1 MSDTPILEVRDLHV
15 RFDTVDGTV
24 FAVNGVSFDLY
35 RGETLGVVG
44 ESGSGKSVTMM
55 SLLRLIPEPPGR
67 IVSGTARLRSRESDV
82 DLLAL
87 NTAERAKIRGN
98 RIGFIF
104 QDPMSSL
111 NPLLT
116 VGDQI
121 QESLE
126 QHTDYRGVRARQR
139 VVELLEHVGIPDPE
153 TRFGNYPHQFSGGMR
168 QRVMIAIA
176 VACDPDIIIADEP
189 TTALDV
195 TVQAQI
201 VDLMNR
207 LSREYG
213 IAVIWISHDL
223 GVVAGIAERIMVM
236 YGGTVVETGEI
247 QTVYNHPRHPYTVGL
262 LGALPKLHENV
273 QELVD
278 ISGTPPSLFSAPAK
292 CPFEPR
298 CPWAFDACRDDR
310 PLLKDAGTE
319 PARSGF
325 PHVSACWF
333 DLEKNEPRPE
343 ALPRTATP
351 REGRTR

>member
-1 MSDTPILEVRDLHV
+1 VKSQPILEVKDLRV
-15 RFDTVDGTV
+15 RFDTVDGV
-24 FAVNGVSFDLY
+24 VYAVNGVSFDLHK
-35 RGETLGVVG
+35 GETLGVVG

-67 IVSGTARLRSRESDV
+67 IVSGTARFRSGDTDV
-82 DLLAL
+82 DLLSL
-87 NTAERAKIRGN
+87 NKSQRSAIRGN

-116 VGDQI
+116 IGDQI
-121 QESLE
+121 RESLE
-126 QHTDYRGVRARQR
+126 QHTSYRGKGARNR
-139 VVELLEHVGIPDPE
+139 VVHILEQVGIPDPAK
-153 TRFGNYPHQFSGGMR
+153 RYGNYPHQFSGGMR

-176 VACDPDIIIADEP
+176 IACDPDIIIADEP

-207 LSREYG
+207 LSRDLG

-223 GVVAGIAERIMVM
+223 GVVAGIAERVLVM
-236 YGGTVVETGEI
+236 YGGTVVETGSSD
-247 QTVYNHPRHPYTVGL
+247 TLYAHPRHPYTVGL

-273 QELVD
+273 PELVD
-278 ISGTPPSLFSAPAK
+278 ISGTPPSLFAAPMK

-298 CPWAFDACRDDR
+298 CPWAFDACRNDR
-310 PLLKDAGTE
+310 PLLRPVGSTDSGVTEE
-319 PARSGF
+319 PA
-325 PHVSACWF
+325 HLSACWY
-333 DLEKNEPRPE
+333 DLEHNRRRE
-343 ALPRTATP
+343 A
-351 REGRTR
+351 

>member
-1 MSDTPILEVRDLHV
+1 MERLLEVRDLQV
-15 RFDTVDGTV
+15 RFDTVDGV
-24 FAVNGVSFDLY
+24 VYAVNGVSFDLH

-67 IVSGTARLRSRESDV
+67 IVAGSARFRTKTD
-82 DLLAL
+82 DTNLLAL
-87 NTAERAKIRGN
+87 NKRQMSAIRGD

-116 VGDQI
+116 IGDQI
-121 QESLE
+121 RESLE
-126 QHTDYRGVRARQR
+126 QHTSYSGSAAHKR
-139 VVELLEHVGIPDPE
+139 VISLLEQVGIPDPE
-153 TRFGNYPHQFSGGMR
+153 ARYGNYPHQFSGGMR

-176 VACDPDIIIADEP
+176 IACDPDIIIADEP

-201 VDLMNR
+201 VDLMTR
-207 LSREYG
+207 LSSELG

-223 GVVAGIAERIMVM
+223 GVVAGIAERVMVM
-236 YGGTVVETGEI
+236 YGGTVVETG
-247 QTVYNHPRHPYTVGL
+247 TADTLYAHPRHPYTIGL

-273 QELVD
+273 PELVN
-278 ISGTPPSLFSAPAK
+278 IAGTPPSLFAAPAR

-298 CPWAFDACRDDR
+298 CPWAFDRCRDNRPPLFRVDR
-310 PLLKDAGTE
+310 TQTE
-319 PARSGF
+319 TPE
-325 PHVSACWF
+325 HLTACWY
-333 DLEKNEPRPE
+333 DLESDQ
-343 ALPRTATP
+343 P
-351 REGRTR
+351 RETPGRSRADQHTHRRERS